1 MARCS
6 PFIDP
11 RRKENFCGRCE
22 RGFCWGLAWAAL
34 SVLFF
39 SYFFFPFLFLSDP
52 KPLRA
57 RTRTRGLSSSEPN
70 RWDFIFR
77 AVRIRLLKGP
87 ENGDGAPTEPHS
99 GHGRTGE
106 GGGISAA
113 VLSRSAPFVSSPFH
127 PSILPSIHPFLRPS
141 VHLSVHPSAR
151 MRAASH
157 RASRTEPSPYGR
169 DHSGSRSA
177 VVPPGAPSGPGPSRP
192 LPARGHDSS
201 STKSADRWT
210 LRGPAR
216 GEGPRGCARPWRALT
231 SHSSYLML
239 SVSFQ
244 SIFMGRRERVR
255 SPRRGAAERG
265 GAVQSR
271 CALSARRSPSNGRNF
286 SLLQRFTRSR
296 SASLA

>member
-1 MARCS
+1 MAFAGGWHGLPS
-6 PFIDP
+6 PFCSSPI
-11 RRKENFCGRCE
+11 F
-22 RGFCWGLAWAAL
+22 FF
-34 SVLFF
+34 LFF
-39 SYFFFPFLFLSDP
+39 FCQTQSHSEHGRAHAGCPPPSLIVGISFSERSVYDCS
-52 KPLRA
+52 KALR
-57 RTRTRGLSSSEPN
+57 TGTVPPQS
-70 RWDFIFR
+70 
-77 AVRIRLLKGP
+77 RIRGTA
-87 ENGDGAPTEPHS
+87 AP
-99 GHGRTGE
+99 GR

-151 MRAASH
+151 TRAASH